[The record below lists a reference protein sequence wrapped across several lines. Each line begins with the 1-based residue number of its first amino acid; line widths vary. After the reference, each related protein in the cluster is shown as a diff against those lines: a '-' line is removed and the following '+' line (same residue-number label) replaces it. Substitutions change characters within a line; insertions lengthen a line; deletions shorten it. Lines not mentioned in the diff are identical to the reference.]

1 MTTLKVP
8 CQYWSDC
15 RVQNGGCCAIGD
27 EARHSADRQW
37 PRSMPCV
44 NECARCPYYVG
55 PARVGTW
62 LEKLVKPIA
71 RALGSDCLD
80 AANNLKPG
88 SPCAQARNA
97 LNQVKKNCSREPA
110 RGPEAS

>member
-1 MTTLKVP
+1 MNIP
-8 CQYWSDC
+8 CQYWTDC
-15 RVQNGGCCAIGD
+15 RVQNGGCCSIGD

-37 PRSMPCV
+37 PRLMPCV
-44 NECARCPYYVG
+44 NECARCAHYIG

-80 AANNLKPG
+80 AAENLKPN
-88 SPCAQARNA
+88 SPCAKARNA
-97 LNQVKKNCSREPA
+97 LNQVSSPLPTGGEDQGEG
-110 RGPEAS
+110 GPS